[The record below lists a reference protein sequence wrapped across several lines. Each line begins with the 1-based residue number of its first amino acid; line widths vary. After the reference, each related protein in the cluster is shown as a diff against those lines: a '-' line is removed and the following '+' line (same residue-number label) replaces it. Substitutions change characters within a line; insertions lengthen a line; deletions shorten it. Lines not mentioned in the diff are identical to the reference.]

1 MPKAASGATDRP
13 PSLPSRKEVLILGL
27 LGAGRELYGLELVE
41 ASGGDLKRGTVY
53 VTLNRMEEK
62 GYVSS
67 RMDASTVRPGLPL
80 RLYKS
85 TALGRRMLSAS
96 RLLARRFNPAPA

>member
-1 MPKAASGATDRP
+1 MARAGGPTKRP
-13 PSLPSRKEVLILGL
+13 RNLPSRKEVLILGL

-41 ASGGDLKRGTVY
+41 ASSGDLKRGTVY

-67 RMDASTVRPGLPL
+67 RLDTSTVRPGLPL

-85 TALGRRMLSAS
+85 TALGRQMLSAS
-96 RLLARRFNPAPA
+96 RLLARRFTLSPA

>member
-1 MPKAASGATDRP
+1 MARAGGPTERP
-13 PSLPSRKEVLILGL
+13 RNLPSRKEVLILGL

-67 RMDASTVRPGLPL
+67 RLDTSTVRPGLPL

-85 TALGRRMLSAS
+85 TALGRQMRSAS
-96 RLLARRFNPAPA
+96 RLLARRFTLAPA